1 MTREDL
7 AENLLVGVTRRL
19 PEALAELAMEDRLRL
34 AGLERFAGAVLVGLR
49 AGLWARAAAH
59 LGAEAE
65 EQRRRRHPRPTAPAP
80 ARTVVHRRDPIAASS
95 TARPPTKASPSRA

>member
-7 AENLLVGVTRRL
+7 VEELLLAVTRRL
-19 PEALAELAMEDRLRL
+19 PEALAELATEDRLRL

-49 AGLWARAAAH
+49 AGLWARVAAH

-65 EQRRRRHPRPTAPAP
+65 RQARVRPYGSGGRPIRGRPRAWPTEVKPAS
-80 ARTVVHRRDPIAASS
+80 RLAS
-95 TARPPTKASPSRA
+95 